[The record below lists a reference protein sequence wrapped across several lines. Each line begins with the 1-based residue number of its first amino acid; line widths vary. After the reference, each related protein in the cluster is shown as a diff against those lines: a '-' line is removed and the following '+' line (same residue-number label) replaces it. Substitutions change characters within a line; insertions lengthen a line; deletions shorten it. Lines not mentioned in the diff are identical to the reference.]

1 MKRFVLSLVIIGIAA
16 VFSIPEAK
24 ARQCCG
30 GQGQGWRNY
39 DRATVETRKGTVVD
53 IKTYDRGGIHV
64 TLKSDK
70 GPIDVHLGPAYFLEK
85 KMKIVKGDI
94 ISVTGS
100 RVQYDGAAA
109 IMAREIEK
117 GGVKVQLRK
126 EDGTPLWSGHGR
138 RHR

>member
-1 MKRFVLSLVIIGIAA
+1 MKRFLLSLVIVGIGA
-16 VFSIPEAK
+16 VFSIPEAH

-30 GQGQGWRNY
+30 GQGQAWRQY

-64 TLKSDK
+64 TLKADK
-70 GPIDVHLGPAYFLEK
+70 GSIDVHLGPAFYLDK
-85 KMKIVKGDI
+85 KVTIAKGDV

-100 RVQYDGAAA
+100 RVTYDGVAA
-109 IMAREIEK
+109 IIAREVEK

-126 EDGTPLWSGHGR
+126 DDGTPLWAGQGR
-138 RHR
+138 WHR

>member
-1 MKRFVLSLVIIGIAA
+1 
-16 VFSIPEAK
+16 
-24 ARQCCG
+24 
-30 GQGQGWRNY
+30 
-39 DRATVETRKGTVVD
+39 
-53 IKTYDRGGIHV
+53 
-64 TLKSDK
+64 
-70 GPIDVHLGPAYFLEK
+70 VHLGPAYFLEK